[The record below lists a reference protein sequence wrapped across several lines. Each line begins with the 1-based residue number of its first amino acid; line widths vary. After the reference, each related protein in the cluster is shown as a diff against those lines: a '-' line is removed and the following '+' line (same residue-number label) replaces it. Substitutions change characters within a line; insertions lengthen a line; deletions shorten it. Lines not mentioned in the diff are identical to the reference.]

1 MLIVWSRRGRPTRA
15 HRSAG
20 PSGKLSPDHLATREV
35 EAPVKTAG
43 LFYREHLSLL
53 HSVCDF
59 VFRTCGELIPKR
71 RFLLGI
77 GRGRAGVLL
86 VINYRG
92 IIIRRER
99 DLIAWLKSFGW
110 LAISTRN
117 GLIRHGDLSTLD
129 IDIMVQVHGNSLDGH
144 AFSPLSYVVTH

>member
-1 MLIVWSRRGRPTRA
+1 M
-15 HRSAG
+15 
-20 PSGKLSPDHLATREV
+20 
-35 EAPVKTAG
+35 
-43 LFYREHLSLL
+43 
-53 HSVCDF
+53 
-59 VFRTCGELIPKR
+59 
-71 RFLLGI
+71 GI